1 MEMTESFGVFSFLQ
15 PYSAVEDVVYIYIYI
30 YVNIYLRFNKKIYIM
45 IIAIYRST
53 GLFCVMFF

>member
-15 PYSAVEDVVYIYIYI
+15 PYSAVEDVVSIYIYI